1 MKNNQQ
7 SHHLYTVIVL
17 FDDFT
22 QGIEQYEAPSP
33 AAAMARFI
41 REAQCLQEFQ
51 ADDRIKLISD
61 QDIQLLHLAHH
72 LQGVWVWVM
81 AQSKVPSMKSVLG
94 GQVIQ
99 TDRKSPR
106 RANSSAPR

>member
-1 MKNNQQ
+1 MKNNQE
-7 SHHLYTVIVL
+7 SSHLYTVIIL

-22 QGIEQYEAPSP
+22 QGIEQYDATSP
-33 AAAMARFI
+33 DAAMARFL

-51 ADDRIKLISD
+51 ADDRVKLINE
-61 QDIQLLHLAHH
+61 QDIQLLHMAHN
-72 LQGVWVWVM
+72 LQGVWVWIL
-81 AQSKVPSMKSVLG
+81 AQSKVPSLKSVLG